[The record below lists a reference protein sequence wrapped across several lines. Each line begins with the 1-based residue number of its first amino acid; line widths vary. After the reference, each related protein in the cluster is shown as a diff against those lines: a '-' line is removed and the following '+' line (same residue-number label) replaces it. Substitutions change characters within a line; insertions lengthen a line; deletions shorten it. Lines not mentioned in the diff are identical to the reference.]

1 MFVMLSCSH
10 DSLHNGGEKYH
21 NRSQFRAND
30 GLERAAHLCDE
41 IDVAADV
48 AGKENHGDEQG
59 KTGCHVAEAARL
71 WAQDKQCD
79 HVQSLQCYDDVAD
92 NGQHKQR
99 NADNHSD
106 DSRIALRYQP
116 ADQRI

>member
-48 AGKENHGDEQG
+48 AGKENHGE
-59 KTGCHVAEAARL
+59 
-71 WAQDKQCD
+71 
-79 HVQSLQCYDDVAD
+79 
-92 NGQHKQR
+92 
-99 NADNHSD
+99 
-106 DSRIALRYQP
+106 P
-116 ADQRI
+116 AGAG

>member
-30 GLERAAHLCDE
+30 GLEQAAHLCDE

-71 WAQDKQCD
+71 
-79 HVQSLQCYDDVAD
+79 
-92 NGQHKQR
+92 R
-99 NADNHSD
+99 R
-106 DSRIALRYQP
+106 RINSATTCR
-116 ADQRI
+116 ASSATTM